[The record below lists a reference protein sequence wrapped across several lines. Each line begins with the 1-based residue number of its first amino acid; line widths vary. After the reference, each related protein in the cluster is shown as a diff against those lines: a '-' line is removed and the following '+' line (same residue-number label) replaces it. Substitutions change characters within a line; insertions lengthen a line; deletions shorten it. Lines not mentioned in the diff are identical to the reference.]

1 MWLYFE
7 KPLHMNHIKAACD
20 PDSFNSRSE
29 EAEAA
34 FKNLKIMGDGTVVG
48 IKEECVMEILKTN
61 QDVKNTRFK
70 MAYLPHER
78 RERFKVKSE
87 VDLYTLL
94 AYYVE
99 L

>member
-7 KPLHMNHIKAACD
+7 SPLHMNHIRAACD

-29 EAEAA
+29 EAQAA
-34 FKNLKIMGDGTVVG
+34 FKNLKVMGDGTVTGV
-48 IKEECVMEILKTN
+48 KQECVKDILKN
-61 QDVKNTRFK
+61 NEDVKNTRFK
-70 MAYLPHER
+70 MASLPHKR
-78 RERFKVKSE
+78 REKFVVKSE
-87 VDLYTLL
+87 ADLYTLL